1 MQDLIVAPKA
11 KQSRTDQA
19 QVLLLLKK
27 FNAQNRLSI
36 TQFCRKHKIHRTNFY
51 AWQKRHGKKEEQSN
65 PKGFVTIEVTPT
77 PATLPVRLSEA
88 SALFAEVNGIRLFHF
103 VSPDYLKALL
113 P

>member
-1 MQDLIVAPKA
+1 MQDSIVALQA
-11 KQSRTDQA
+11 KRSRTDQV
-19 QVLLLLKK
+19 QILSLLKK
-27 FNAQNRLSI
+27 FNSQDRLSI

-51 AWQKRHGKKEEQSN
+51 AWQKRYGKKEEQPN
-65 PKGFVTIEVTPT
+65 PKGFVPIEVTPT
-77 PATLPVRLSEA
+77 TATSSARLSEA